1 MGKCNHKWIDMEDG
15 SLDKFCVR
23 CSKKAMQAVMLKP
36 TINISINNDQ
46 INVEDFASRISKE
59 LKRKLNAYN

>member
-23 CSKKAMQAVMLKP
+23 CSEKAKQAVMFQP

-46 INVEDFASRISKE
+46 ICVEE
-59 LKRKLNAYN
+59 LVGKINNALSEKLKFQR